1 MSSVHICV
9 CDCTSG
15 YKTRR
20 FDIPCSKLN
29 EAADSLLTEIG
40 KEIGSSDNEFEVVY
54 CGQKLDKG
62 MALGTLN
69 LTPQSTLFV
78 FRKSPPAHPS
88 NDFSSLQMASE
99 VIPLINRAVQKPN
112 YKKTVDH
119 ILCTPD
125 ALQKLLNA
133 VPGLDKDPT
142 AMSMLQ
148 DPELLLFLAHR
159 TNIHKVLKQHP
170 RFGPAAVYIA
180 RVVDEEHAKD
190 PSRTARNNVYSLD
203 RMSDEEDE
211 DHQPRGAAPA
221 PPPQITAS
229 QVAAALAAAT
239 ASAAAAHASAPGSSS
254 GATAGSSG
262 SGGAATGLFPDFF
275 QERMMTAQNSAL
287 EAQLQQLRD
296 MGITDEQVA
305 RQALTV
311 TNGDLQAAVELIFGD
326 GGM

>member
-1 MSSVHICV
+1 MSSVHVCM

-15 YKTRR
+15 YNTKR
-20 FDIPCSKLN
+20 FDIPTSKLN
-29 EAADSLLTEIG
+29 EASDSLLTEIG
-40 KEIGSSDNEFEVVY
+40 KEIGSSETEFDVVY

-62 MALGTLN
+62 MALGALN

-78 FRKSPPAHPS
+78 FRKAPPARLS
-88 NDFSSLQMASE
+88 NDLSSLQMASE
-99 VIPLINRAVQKPN
+99 MMPLINKAVQRPN

-119 ILCTPD
+119 IVTTPNS
-125 ALQKLLNA
+125 LQKLLNA

-148 DPELLLFLAHR
+148 DPELLLFLANR
-159 TNIHKVLKQHP
+159 ANIHKVLKKHP
-170 RFGPAAVYIA
+170 LFGPSAVYIA
-180 RVVDEEHAKD
+180 KLVDEEHARD

-203 RMSDEEDE
+203 RMSDEED
-211 DHQPRGAAPA
+211 DDNQPRGAAAPA

-239 ASAAAAHASAPGSSS
+239 ASAAAAHAAPGSST
-254 GATAGSSG
+254 GATAGASG
-262 SGGAATGLFPDFF
+262 SGGTETGLDFF

-296 MGITDEQVA
+296 MGITDENVA
-305 RQALTV
+305 RQALTAS
-311 TNGDLQAAVELIFGD
+311 NGDLHRALEIIFGD